1 MSALPSNVVDF
12 KLPKK
17 PRVKEKEASP
27 DQRKVAVMPIR
38 ALRDKQLT
46 DGMFRTLALVCSYCN
61 RAGVTWVSQLR
72 LSKDAGVSRQAI
84 TKQIKKLK
92 EAGYIEVVSKHYR
105 GIRPDTVRVIFDPT
119 VDVDTAIA
127 VTSSIED
134 TRPPHMK
141 EEQMQDMTPDPE
153 GLRRIQE
160 MIKGVV
166 KPMNQPPK
174 EYTMPKS
181 GDTVTVAKMK
191 AEIAA
196 KKKAKASHVQP
207 NTVAI
212 SDEELSTPLATYVQP
227 NEVAQNTGR
236 THKEKSLR
244 DIFLKDI
251 DLGLLKVLSNQ
262 LSNEEVEQTLQ
273 NLQARCQA
281 EGVSMPTGV
290 NLIEALLV
298 LHADSL

>member
-1 MSALPSNVVDF
+1 MTALPSNVVDF

-17 PRVKEKEASP
+17 PRIKEKEALP

-92 EAGYIEVVSKHYR
+92 DAGYIEVVSKHYR
-105 GIRPDTVRVIFDPT
+105 GVRPDTVRVIFDPT

-127 VTSSIED
+127 VTSTIED
-134 TRPPHMK
+134 TRPPYMQEK
-141 EEQMQDMTPDPE
+141 QMQDMQPDPE
-153 GLRRIQE
+153 GLRRIQD

-174 EYTMPKS
+174 EYQMPKS
-181 GDTVTVAKMK
+181 GDTITVAKMK

-196 KKKAKASHVQP
+196 KKKPKPSHVQP
-207 NTVAI
+207 NKVATD
-212 SDEELSTPLATYVQP
+212 DEKISTPLATYVQP

-236 THKEKSLR
+236 THKVNLVDIYLKEIELSLTIVI
-244 DIFLKDI
+244 DNHLTKD
-251 DLGLLKVLSNQ
+251 
-262 LSNEEVEQTLQ
+262 EQEATLQ
-273 NLQARCQA
+273 LLQDKCQA
-281 EGVSMPTGV
+281 ESVAMPTGI
-290 NLIEALLV
+290 NLVEAMLV
-298 LHADSL
+298 LHADNM